1 MSKVEIVATTVRL
14 DAQMSEALSQ
24 FRREQDDLPTPPRA
38 IKRILRDWLIGNG
51 YLPMT
56 EETDDEG

>member
-38 IKRILRDWLIGNG
+38 IKRILKDWLIGNG
-51 YLPMT
+51 YIAL
-56 EETDDEG
+56 EEDDEQQP